1 MSDFTRNIRSLI
13 ERDLQKKFVFLS
25 GPRQVGKTT
34 LAKAVMAAKKGTYLL
49 YDDDEDRRLI
59 LEKQYLSRAW
69 VCLDEFHKF
78 PRWKNHLKGVFDKYH
93 DTLHLLLTGSGR
105 LDVFQKSGDSLFGRY
120 YLHHLHPLTLG
131 ELARPAFPPLLK
143 DIQTPHDTILGINEL
158 LRFGGF
164 PEPFSS
170 QSESEHRRWSNARRQ
185 LLVREDLREMSHV
198 ELLGLVEQL
207 MLLLPD
213 RIGSLFSFNSLAED
227 IRVSPI
233 TIKNWMAIF
242 ERLFFLFQIKP
253 FTPNITRS
261 LHKQPK
267 YFFYDWSQIK
277 DEGSRFENLVAGHLW
292 KAVQVWT
299 DLGWADLALHFIR
312 DRDRREVD
320 FLVTRDGKPWFLV
333 EVKLSEVR
341 PADTLDYFCNRLQVP
356 GLQLV
361 LTENVCRQTGQVL
374 VVSAN
379 RWLGHLP

>member
-1 MSDFTRNIRSLI
+1 MSDFARNIRALI

-34 LAKAVMAAKKGTYLL
+34 LAKAIIEAKKGAYLL

-59 LEKQYLSRAW
+59 LEKHYLSRAW

-93 DTLHLLLTGSGR
+93 DKLHLLLTGSGR

-131 ELARPAFPPLLK
+131 ELAHSVFPDLLK
-143 DIQTPHDTILGINEL
+143 EIQTPHDPILGINEL

-170 QSESEHRRWSNARRQ
+170 QSETEHRRWSNTRRQ
-185 LLVREDLREMSHV
+185 LLIREDLREMSHV

-213 RIGSLFSFNSLAED
+213 RIGSLFSFYSLAED

-253 FTPNITRS
+253 FTPNIIRS

-267 YFFYDWSQIK
+267 YFFYDWSQVK
-277 DEGSRFENLVAGHLW
+277 DAGSRFENLVAGHLW

-299 DLGWADLALHFIR
+299 DLGLADLALHFIR

-320 FLVTRDGKPWFLV
+320 FLVSCDGKPWFLV

-361 LTENVCRQTGQVL
+361 LTENVCRQTGPVL

>member
-34 LAKAVMAAKKGTYLL
+34 LAKAVMAARKGTYLL

-277 DEGSRFENLVAGHLW
+277 DEGSRFENLVAEHLW

-374 VVSAN
+374 VLSAN